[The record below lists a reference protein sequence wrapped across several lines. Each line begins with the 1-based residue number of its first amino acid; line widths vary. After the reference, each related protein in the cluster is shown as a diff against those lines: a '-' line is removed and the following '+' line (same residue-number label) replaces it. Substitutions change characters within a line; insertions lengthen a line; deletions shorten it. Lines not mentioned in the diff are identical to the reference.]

1 MGSLALQKG
10 EYAEAEAFLRRA
22 VDGPKPVVLA
32 LNDLAEVLR
41 RGEKYDEAET
51 FARKATQTDPN
62 LYVAWETLGAIIM
75 DRKGDLDEAER
86 CVQKACELS
95 KGDDGRDV
103 DVRMLVSLARVQL
116 AKGDKPR
123 GKGTL
128 RKVAAR
134 IDELSDFERREFEE
148 IRKSAK

>member
-1 MGSLALQKG
+1 MGSLALQRG
-10 EYAEAEAFLRRA
+10 EYTEAEAFLRRA
-22 VDGPKPVVLA
+22 VEGTKPVTLA

-41 RGEKYDEAET
+41 RGGKFDEAEG
-51 FARKATQTDPN
+51 FARKATVADPN
-62 LYVAWETLGAIIM
+62 LYVAWETLGSIIL
-75 DRKGDLDEAER
+75 DRKGDLNEAEQ
-86 CVQKACELS
+86 CVLKACELS
-95 KGDDGRDV
+95 KGKDGRNE
-103 DVRMLVSLARVQL
+103 DVRMLISLARVQL

-128 RKVAAR
+128 RKVLGR